1 MILKIQKKKYDL
13 TIKPF
18 VIAEIGHNHQG
29 SLKLAKEMILKA
41 KECGA
46 DAVKF
51 QKRDNKNLFTKKLYD
66 QSYDNAN
73 SYGDTYGSHREVL
86 EFGKKEYK
94 AIIKYA
100 NSINIIAFATP
111 FDFNS
116 LIFLEDIGVSL
127 YKIASADLTN
137 TPLIEEIAKK
147 NKPIFLS
154 TGGGKI
160 EDIKRAVKSIEK
172 FHKKLI
178 ILHCTAAYPVEL
190 NEMNLRVITKL
201 KKLFPKYII
210 GLSDHENGIDAAS
223 IAFMLGARVFEKHFT
238 LNHAWKGTD
247 NSFSLEPN
255 GLRKMIRNLNRIPLM
270 LGDGNKKIYESE
282 KNALKKMSKSIVASK
297 NLKKNHVIKLSDITF
312 KSPGGGMKP
321 FDYKKIINKRI
332 KKDIQKDEIFT
343 YKMIY

>member
-1 MILKIQKKKYDL
+1 MILKIEKKKYDL
-13 TIKPF
+13 TNKPF

-51 QKRDNKNLFTKKLYD
+51 QKRDNKNLFTKNLYN
-66 QSYDNAN
+66 QSYDNTN
-73 SYGDTYGSHREVL
+73 SYGNTYGSHREVL

-100 NSINIIAFATP
+100 KSLNIIAFATP
-111 FDFNS
+111 FDVNS
-116 LIFLEDIGVSL
+116 LFFLEDIGIPL
-127 YKIASADLTN
+127 YKVASADLIN
-137 TPLIEEIAKK
+137 TPLIKEIAKK

-160 EDIKRAVKSIEK
+160 QDIKRAVQTIEK
-172 FHKKLI
+172 FHKKI
-178 ILHCTAAYPVEL
+178 IVLHCTAAYPAEL
-190 NEMNLRVITKL
+190 NEMNLKVITKL
-201 KKLFPKYII
+201 KKLFPKYVI

-238 LNHAWKGTD
+238 LNHSWKGTD

-270 LGDGNKKIYESE
+270 LGDGRKKIYESE

-297 NLKKNHVIKLSDITF
+297 NLSKNHKIKLSDIAF
-312 KSPGGGMKP
+312 KSPGGGLEPYNYDKILN
-321 FDYKKIINKRI
+321 KKTKKNI
-332 KKDIQKDEIFT
+332 KKDELLTFNIV
-343 YKMIY
+343 Y